1 MIATFRKPSP
11 TSPTLPELPGNV
23 YFAVALTSLSA
34 ESGILNF
41 FPGDNISMILGQTEV
56 LEPGDGIVCC
66 GEDINPEGGGE
77 GGVIL
82 LIRYQAEGSI

>member
-1 MIATFRKPSP
+1 MVATFRKPSP
-11 TSPTLPELPGNV
+11 IPPRLPELPGNI
-23 YFAVALTSLSA
+23 YFAIALTTLGA
-34 ESGILNF
+34 ETGILNF
-41 FPGDNISMILGQTEV
+41 FPRDSVSMGLGQAEV
-56 LEPGDGIVCC
+56 LEPGDGIVCR